1 MSIAESTFEVSGI
14 GQISV
19 PVEDLDRATA
29 FYRDKLGLRF
39 LFRAPPGMAFFDC
52 GGVRLML
59 GVAESDADAGA
70 SILYFTVDDI
80 EAAHAALAER
90 GVDFV
95 QPPQKVAEMEDHE
108 LWLAFFEDADRNTM
122 ALMSE
127 VPR

>member
-95 QPPQKVAEMEDHE
+95 QPPHRVAEMEDHE
-108 LWLAFFEDADRNTM
+108 LWLAFFEDADGNAM